1 VPCVYKRKTSRSLT
15 PLEVL
20 DRAAKE
26 VKEGKKSIR
35 AAAMEYFVLLS
46 DTEEVKKRRNKQ
58 TCTCATR
65 YDRLAETHKVLSDDM
80 ESELAKNLKNF
91 TDQFHGLSNLK
102 CRNLA
107 YELAHRNKIPVPDN
121 GHTFKIYNIPQYI
134 NSHYLKN
141 QIKSN
146 QISSYLYNRGVPQLT
161 DSYSYEFYD
170 QVCCYMHCACN
181 TA

>member
-26 VKEGKKSIR
+26 VKEGKSIR

-46 DTEEVKKRRNKQ
+46 DTEEVKKE
-58 TCTCATR
+58 
-65 YDRLAETHKVLSDDM
+65 ETNRHRHKVLSDDM
-80 ESELAKNLKNF
+80 ESELAKNFKNF
-91 TDQFHGLSNLK
+91 TDQ
-102 CRNLA
+102 
-107 YELAHRNKIPVPDN
+107 
-121 GHTFKIYNIPQYI
+121 HTFKIYNIPQPHSMTYEHHRPLSQDRSI
-134 NSHYLKN
+134 HLPQGGSIYPGLCSIYPVVHEFTLFE
-141 QIKSN
+141 KSN